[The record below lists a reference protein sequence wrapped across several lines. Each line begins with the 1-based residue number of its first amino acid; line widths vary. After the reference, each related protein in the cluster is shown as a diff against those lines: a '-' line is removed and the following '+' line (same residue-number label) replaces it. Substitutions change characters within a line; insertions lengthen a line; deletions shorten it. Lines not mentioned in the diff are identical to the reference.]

1 MDKHTVENSISTLKQ
16 VLVVYQGQ
24 LSTSV
29 IEELKVVIAAL
40 EDSRNDQGSDEEL
53 VGWIARALLIIAEVI
68 RVVTD
73 ISDWMK

>member
-1 MDKHTVENSISTLKQ
+1 MDKHTFENSISTLKQ
-16 VLVVYQGQ
+16 LLDVHQGQ

-29 IEELKVVIAAL
+29 IEELKSVIATL
-40 EDSRNDQGSDEEL
+40 EDGRDDWSDEDSDE
-53 VGWIARALLIIAEVI
+53 WITRALKIIAEVI